1 MTDVV
6 RRTKRPK
13 QTDLNE
19 VKEKATEV
27 DKRAEKEIK
36 HSDRPQL
43 TLIENNSEAEKPQ
56 KKEKNHF
63 RQMEKEGQTSI
74 FDFI

>member
-1 MTDVV
+1 M
-6 RRTKRPK
+6 
-13 QTDLNE
+13 
-19 VKEKATEV
+19 

-36 HSDRPQL
+36 HSDKPQL
-43 TLIENNSEAEKPQ
+43 TLVENKPKAEKPQ

-63 RQMEKEGQTSI
+63 RQMEQEGQTSI